1 MVNISNTMDKKKKK
15 KKLLDQAYF
24 DIMLIFN
31 EHHFR
36 RVQWIR
42 CR

>member
-15 KKLLDQAYF
+15 KLLDQAYF
-24 DIMLIFN
+24 DIFMLIFN